1 MGFSRGGPIIKAVF
15 AFDKSVVS
23 TQIEV
28 YVEWRP
34 SALLLWTAPLTF
46 LSRCQVMDVF
56 TLEVQIICTL
66 LLGYTFSYTI
76 NENMNETIR
85 LEDYLTRDARHQT
98 QVAKA

>member
-1 MGFSRGGPIIKAVF
+1 
-15 AFDKSVVS
+15 
-23 TQIEV
+23 
-28 YVEWRP
+28 
-34 SALLLWTAPLTF
+34 
-46 LSRCQVMDVF
+46 MDVF